1 MTAYGFLPMRVL
13 VVGSGGR
20 EHALAWKLAAGS
32 RVREVLVAPGNA
44 GTESVACN
52 LPQVDPVDP
61 QAVAKAARSHAV
73 DLAVVGPDDA
83 AAAGVADRLRDHGVA
98 AVGPSA
104 RMARLESSKS
114 FCKGFLLRHG
124 IPSAAAHLVH
134 DERELQRF
142 LDNRSGTIV
151 LKMDG
156 LAAGKGV
163 LESSDRAALLCF
175 GRDALSR
182 GPVLAEE
189 YLHGYELSLFL
200 LMDGNDA
207 TVLPLCADYKKAG
220 DGNFGLNTGGM
231 GTICP
236 VPWVD
241 AGLEADIDAR
251 IVQPTLRGLREDGL
265 AYAGV
270 LYIGLMVT
278 GHGPHVLEF
287 NVRFGDPE
295 AQVLI
300 PRLATDLAELLRAVA
315 TGNLRDVPV
324 LWHRQTAVCVVAA
337 AAGYPTEYQKGLP
350 VESLPEPEDPRGMVF
365 HAGTTRRDSR
375 LVTGG
380 GRCFA
385 VTGLGDDLATARANA
400 YGLMEHVRFPGA
412 WWRSDI
418 GERLSNAPPARV
430 LENGTGAERT

>member
-1 MTAYGFLPMRVL
+1 MRAL

-20 EHALAWKLAAGS
+20 EHALAWKLAAS
-32 RVREVLVAPGNA
+32 PRVSEVLVAPGNA
-44 GTESVACN
+44 GTESVAHN
-52 LPQVDPVDP
+52 LARLDPVDP
-61 QAVAKAARSHAV
+61 RAVAEAARSHAV

-83 AAAGVADRLRDHGVA
+83 VAAGVADRLRDYGVPT
-98 AVGPSA
+98 VGPSA
-104 RMARLESSKS
+104 RVARLESSKA
-114 FCKGFLLRHG
+114 FCKEFLLRHR
-124 IPSAAAHLVH
+124 IPSATAQVVR

-163 LESSDRAALLCF
+163 LESSDRTDLLRF
-175 GRDALSR
+175 VRDALSR

-200 LMDGNDA
+200 LMDGSDA

-220 DGNFGLNTGGM
+220 AGNAGLNTGGM
-231 GTICP
+231 GSICP

-251 IVQPTLRGLREDGL
+251 IVQPTLRGLRADGL

-270 LYIGLMVT
+270 LYVGLMVT
-278 GHGPHVLEF
+278 EHGPHVLEF

-295 AQVLI
+295 TQVLV
-300 PRLATDLAELLRAVA
+300 PRLATDLAELLQAAA

-324 LWHRQTAVCVVAA
+324 AWYRQSAVCVIAA
-337 AAGYPTEYQKGLP
+337 SAGYPGEYRKGLT
-350 VESLPEPEDPRGMVF
+350 VESLPEPGDPRGEVF
-365 HAGTTRRDSR
+365 HAGTTRHGSR
-375 LVTGG
+375 VVTGG

-385 VTGLGDDLATARANA
+385 VTGLGVDLATARTNA
-400 YGLMEHVRFPGA
+400 YGLLEQVRFPGA

-418 GERLSNAPPARV
+418 GGHQLNAAPV
-430 LENGTGAERT
+430 

>member
-1 MTAYGFLPMRVL
+1 MRVL

-44 GTESVACN
+44 GTETVARN

-61 QAVAKAARSHAV
+61 RAVAEAARSHAV
-73 DLAVVGPDDA
+73 DLVVIGPDDA
-83 AAAGVADRLRDHGVA
+83 VAAGVADRLRDFGVA

-104 RMARLESSKS
+104 RVAQLESSKA
-114 FCKGFLLRHG
+114 FCKEFLLRHG
-124 IPSAAAHLVH
+124 IPSAAAQVVH
-134 DERELQRF
+134 DEQALKRF
-142 LDNRSGTIV
+142 LDSRSGTIV
-151 LKMDG
+151 LKVDG

-163 LESSDRAALLCF
+163 LESSDRASLLRF

-207 TVLPLCADYKKAG
+207 TVLPLCADYKKAN
-220 DGNFGLNTGGM
+220 DGNAGLNTGGM

-241 AGLEADIDAR
+241 AGLEAAIDAR
-251 IVQPTLRGLREDGL
+251 IVQPTLRGLREEGL

-278 GHGPHVLEF
+278 ERGPHVLEF

-295 AQVLI
+295 TQVLI
-300 PRLATDLAELLRAVA
+300 PRLATDLAELLWAVA
-315 TGNLRDVPV
+315 TGSLRDVPV
-324 LWHRQTAVCVVAA
+324 AWHQQAAVCVVAA
-337 AAGYPTEYQKGLP
+337 AAGYPAKPQKELA
-350 VESLPEPEDPRGMVF
+350 VESLPQPGDPRGEVF
-365 HAGTTRRDSR
+365 HAGTTRRGSR
-375 LVTGG
+375 VVTGG

-385 VTGLGDDLATARANA
+385 VTGLGDDLATARGHA
-400 YGLMEHVRFPGA
+400 YGLMEQVRFPGA
-412 WWRSDI
+412 WWRFDI
-418 GERLSNAPPARV
+418 GARLINAQPARTQKD
-430 LENGTGAERT
+430 ETGAARE